1 MKDWRDLFYFSKSER
16 RALTLLSFLILG
28 AWLLLWVTEP
38 EEEPVSLTV
47 VTPVSQTDS
56 VPKLKSQDT
65 VRNIPRTVS
74 KPRSSYSESLLLP
87 RPNAP
92 EPRSFRQE
100 HKWN

>member
-65 VRNIPRTVS
+65 VRNIPRR
-74 KPRSSYSESLLLP
+74 RSFLRLP
-87 RPNAP
+87 RRPPARKLGGTGLTATSRERESTP
-92 EPRSFRQE
+92 T
-100 HKWN
+100 